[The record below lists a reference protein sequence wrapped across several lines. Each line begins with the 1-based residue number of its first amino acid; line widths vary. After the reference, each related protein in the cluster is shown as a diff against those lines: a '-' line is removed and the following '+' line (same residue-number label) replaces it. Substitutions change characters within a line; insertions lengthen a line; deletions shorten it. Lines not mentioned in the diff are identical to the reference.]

1 MYLFKVKNS
10 ERFFRGL
17 GPFYYTRQQ
26 NTCTACKSLST
37 PRRHELP
44 AFMDSTWPSTPQTR
58 WKRPHQACFELLHP
72 RFSSTFLPH
81 ELSLCRLNACG
92 YHYTLGNWLGSPR
105 SYQWRKLRLSV
116 SLFRPAKRNRINTA
130 SAQPISISSLAALG
144 TQCSSTPSS
153 LSPLSASPSPLPP
166 VASPMS
172 PRPYPGPRPPAYPR
186 PHPNPLPQHTLDL
199 TQTHYPQHPLNL
211 THAHIPQASHTLNFI
226 PSQTPVVN
234 CDLVGVHTPGRAPD
248 APNRVNIDITFGEY
262 DFRLLVRV

>member
-116 SLFRPAKRNRINTA
+116 SLFRPAKRNRINKIPHLL
-130 SAQPISISSLAALG
+130 SQFLSVRSLLSEHNAL
-144 TQCSSTPSS
+144 QLP
-153 LSPLSASPSPLPP
+153 PLS
-166 VASPMS
+166 
-172 PRPYPGPRPPAYPR
+172 RPCRLR
-186 PHPNPLPQHTLDL
+186 HRL
-199 TQTHYPQHPLNL
+199 
-211 THAHIPQASHTLNFI
+211 SH
-226 PSQTPVVN
+226 
-234 CDLVGVHTPGRAPD
+234 R
-248 APNRVNIDITFGEY
+248 
-262 DFRLLVRV
+262 